1 MPVQAFLWPK
11 QGSKQLKQQIYM
23 QPRRWP
29 AKVLHSAQTA
39 ALAACCSYECTTRQ
53 SSNSGLP
60 RIFQQPDHLQRRK
73 NAENKAIEGMI
84 DAILRAIQLDYR
96 TLNLII

>member
-23 QPRRWP
+23 QPRRLP
-29 AKVLHSAQTA
+29 AKVLHSAKTV
-39 ALAACCSYECTTRQ
+39 ALAACSGNDGTAAQ
-53 SSNSGLP
+53 SLNPGLP
-60 RIFQQPDHLQRRK
+60 RRFQQPDHLLRRK
-73 NAENKAIEGMI
+73 NAANEAIKGTG
-84 DAILRAIQLDYR
+84 DAILRAFQLHYR